1 MKLICHRRI
10 WKTQKGFNLRS
21 NGHAQHTGIKLIFV
35 SIIEFMIL
43 KSGFYARK
51 FKYFSFSKSIFLGRK
66 FKLAFIK
73 IVIFFDENSTFCP
86 SVWSFMVWNLKYV
99 MYGQDSRTFSNKKA
113 LKVFLGCLVEQCPQK
128 QAFSLDEKPF
138 KWDF

>member
-51 FKYFSFSKSIFLGRK
+51 FKYFSFSKKHLFR
-66 FKLAFIK
+66 AK
-73 IVIFFDENSTFCP
+73 IQTSFHQNRNFFDENSTFCP
-86 SVWSFMVWNLKYV
+86 SVWSFMVRNLKYV

-128 QAFSLDEKPF
+128 QAFSWDEKAF